1 MIDVTTQVQVVL
13 AQPELLDEVE
23 SSLADLRKRQATAL
37 LRDTS
42 LIGRINDAPTNQV
55 LAFEPDELA
64 KRVEL
69 LEPAPRGR
77 EVRVSIEPAL
87 SRRGWTIHVVCCDRS
102 GLLSRLAGVLT
113 DSGLAVR
120 SASLATWPDGVVLD
134 TFEVGGQSSPDA
146 DELKRAMHRA
156 LRGPV
161 RRRRLDGGAP
171 TLELDNSSHPW
182 HSLLRF
188 SGDDRSGFLAA
199 VSYALSKAGV
209 VVHHASINTSNGLI
223 DDTFEVSDRSGH
235 RVSDVHMARL
245 RHILGI
251 D

>member
-1 MIDVTTQVQVVL
+1 MLSD
-13 AQPELLDEVE
+13 A
-23 SSLADLRKRQATAL
+23 SLE
-37 LRDTS
+37 
-42 LIGRINDAPTNQV
+42 GRISDAPTNQV

-188 SGDDRSGFLAA
+188 GGEDRAGFLAA
-199 VSYALSKAGV
+199 VSYALSKSGV
-209 VVHHASINTSNGLI
+209 VVHHASIDTANGLI
-223 DDTFEVSDRSGH
+223 DDVFEVSDRSGH